1 VTTATG
7 IRRAGASKPRIT
19 IERTYL
25 ARIEDVWALW
35 TTKEGLESWWGPE
48 GFTVNVRSIDLRQG
62 GEMRYAMTATGTGQV
77 EFMKK
82 AGMPLTNE
90 HQIVYTEVV
99 PPSRLGFGHLVDF
112 VPDVAPYDVHVLVEL
127 HETINGVRVVLTIDR
142 MHDEVWTQRAVAGW
156 ESELGKLAKV
166 LEAKA

>member
-1 VTTATG
+1 MTTTTNVDRSSA
-7 IRRAGASKPRIT
+7 RKSRIT
-19 IERTYL
+19 IERTYQ

-35 TTKEGLESWWGPE
+35 TTKDGIESWWGPD
-48 GFTVNVRSIDLRQG
+48 GFTVTVRSIDLRPG
-62 GEMRYAMTATGTGQV
+62 GEMKYAMTATGKGQV

-99 PPSRLGFGHLVDF
+99 PTSRLGFRHLVDF
-112 VPDVAPYDVHVLVEL
+112 VPGIEPYDVAILVEL
-127 HETINGVRVVLTIDR
+127 HETIGGVRIVLTIDR
-142 MHDEVWTQRAVAGW
+142 MHDEIWTQRAVAGW
-156 ESELGKLAKV
+156 ESELGKLGKV